1 MVRNIISGDVAM
13 KEINIAQAPVFTSPN
28 PMTFICSKK
37 ADGKTNMATLAF
49 WTYASTN
56 PGKVVF
62 SLNKDAYTLELLAK
76 NKEVVIAVPGVSLT
90 GALIAC
96 GTSSGRD
103 TDKVEKFGIEM
114 QKLDGT
120 DIEVPKDTRLA
131 IVAEVC
137 GTVDADDHVLHICN
151 VKNVY
156 ADESVDAVFGWKGY
170 GEFAA
175 AQKK

>member
-1 MVRNIISGDVAM
+1 MVQIISRDSVM
-13 KEINIAQAPVFTSPN
+13 KEIKIAQAPVFTSPN

-37 ADGKTNMATLAF
+37 ANGKMNMATLAF

-56 PGKVVF
+56 PGKIVF
-62 SLNKDAYTLELLAK
+62 SLNKEAYTLELLAK
-76 NKEVVIAVPGVSLT
+76 NKEVVIAVPGVSLA

-131 IVAEVC
+131 IVADVC
-137 GTVDADDHVLHICN
+137 ETVDANDHVLHICN
-151 VKNVY
+151 VKNVF
-156 ADESVDAVFGWKGY
+156 ADESVEAVFGWNGY
-170 GEFAA
+170 AELAA

>member
-1 MVRNIISGDVAM
+1 MVQIISRDSVM
-13 KEINIAQAPVFTSPN
+13 KEIKIAQAPVFTSPN

-37 ADGKTNMATLAF
+37 ANGKMNMATLAF

-56 PGKVVF
+56 PGKIVF
-62 SLNKDAYTLELLAK
+62 SLNKEAYTLELLAK
-76 NKEVVIAVPGVSLT
+76 NKEVVIAVPGVSLA

-131 IVAEVC
+131 IVADVC
-137 GTVDADDHVLHICN
+137 ETVDANDHVLHICN
-151 VKNVY
+151 VKNVF
-156 ADESVDAVFGWKGY
+156 ADESVEAVFGWNGY
-170 GEFAA
+170 AELAV

>member
-1 MVRNIISGDVAM
+1 M
-13 KEINIAQAPVFTSPN
+13 KEIKIAQAPVFTSPN

-49 WTYASTN
+49 WTYASAN

-62 SLNKDAYTLELLAK
+62 SLNKGAYTLELLAK
-76 NKEVVIAVPGVSLT
+76 NKEVVIAIPGASLA

-103 TDKVEKFGIEM
+103 TDKVEKFGVAM
-114 QKLDGT
+114 QKVDGT
-120 DIEVPKDTRLA
+120 EIEIPEEIRLA
-131 IVAEVC
+131 IVASVC
-137 GTVDADDHVLHICN
+137 ETVDADDHVLHICN

-156 ADESVDAVFGWKGY
+156 AEESIEAVFGWKGY

>member
-1 MVRNIISGDVAM
+1 MVRNIIPGDVAM
-13 KEINIAQAPVFTSPN
+13 KEIKIAQAPVFTSPN

-37 ADGKTNMATLAF
+37 ADGKTNMATIAF

-62 SLNKDAYTLELLAK
+62 SLNKGAYTLELLAK
-76 NKEVVIAVPGVSLT
+76 NKEVVITIPGISLADT
-90 GALIAC
+90 LIAC

-120 DIEVPKDTRLA
+120 EIEVPKDTRLS

-156 ADESVDAVFGWKGY
+156 ANESIEAVFGWNGY
-170 GEFAA
+170 AELAA

>member
-1 MVRNIISGDVAM
+1 MVRNIIPGDVAM
-13 KEINIAQAPVFTSPN
+13 KEIKIAQAPVFTSPN

-37 ADGKTNMATLAF
+37 ADGKTNMATIAF

-62 SLNKDAYTLELLAK
+62 SLNKGAYTLELLAK
-76 NKEVVIAVPGVSLT
+76 NKEVVITIPGVSLA
-90 GALIAC
+90 GALIDC

-120 DIEVPKDTRLA
+120 EIEVPKDTRLS

-137 GTVDADDHVLHICN
+137 GTVDADDHVLHICY

-156 ADESVDAVFGWKGY
+156 ADESIEAVFGWNGY
-170 GEFAA
+170 AELAA

>member
-1 MVRNIISGDVAM
+1 M
-13 KEINIAQAPVFTSPN
+13 KEIKIAQAPVFTSPT

-37 ADGKTNMATLAF
+37 ANGKTNMATIAF

-62 SLNKDAYTLELLAK
+62 SLNKGAYTLELLAK
-76 NKEVVIAVPGVSLT
+76 NKEVVITIPG
-90 GALIAC
+90 I
-96 GTSSGRD
+96 SGRD

-114 QKLDGT
+114 QKPDGT

-156 ADESVDAVFGWKGY
+156 ADESIEAVFGWNGY
-170 GEFAA
+170 AELAA

>member
-1 MVRNIISGDVAM
+1 M
-13 KEINIAQAPVFTSPN
+13 KEIKITQAPVFTSPN
-28 PMTFICSKK
+28 PMTFVCSKK

-62 SLNKDAYTLELLAK
+62 SLNKGAYTLELLAK
-76 NKEVVIAVPGVSLT
+76 NKEVVIAVPGVSLA

-120 DIEVPKDTRLA
+120 DIEVPKDTRLY
-131 IVAEVC
+131 E
-137 GTVDADDHVLHICN
+137 TVDTDDHILHICN

>member
-1 MVRNIISGDVAM
+1 M
-13 KEINIAQAPVFTSPN
+13 KEIKIEQAPVFTSPN
-28 PMTFICSKK
+28 LMTFICSKK

-56 PGKVVF
+56 P
-62 SLNKDAYTLELLAK
+62 LELLAK
-76 NKEVVIAVPGVSLT
+76 NKEVVIAVPGVSLA

-103 TDKVEKFGIEM
+103 TDKVEKFGVAM
-114 QKLDGT
+114 QKLGGT
-120 DIEVPKDTRLA
+120 DIEVPKDIRLA
-131 IVAEVC
+131 IVASVC
-137 GTVDADDHVLHICN
+137 ETVDADDHVLHICN

>member
-1 MVRNIISGDVAM
+1 M
-13 KEINIAQAPVFTSPN
+13 KEIKIAQAPVFTSPN

-62 SLNKDAYTLELLAK
+62 SLNKGAYTLELLAK

-90 GALIAC
+90 DALIAC
-96 GTSSGRD
+96 GTSSGRA
-103 TDKVEKFGIEM
+103 TDKVEKFGIAM
-114 QKLDGT
+114 QKLAGT
-120 DIEVPKDTRLA
+120 EIEIPEATRLA
-131 IVAEVC
+131 IVASVY
-137 GTVDADDHVLHICN
+137 HVLHICN

-156 ADESVDAVFGWKGY
+156 ADESVEAVFGWKGY

>member
-1 MVRNIISGDVAM
+1 M
-13 KEINIAQAPVFTSPN
+13 KEIKIEQAPVFTSPN

-62 SLNKDAYTLELLAK
+62 SLNKGAYTLELLAK
-76 NKEVVIAVPGVSLT
+76 NKEVVIAVPGVSLA

-103 TDKVEKFGIEM
+103 TAVSYTHLPLSRLSLFLSEKTSSRRT
-114 QKLDGT
+114 LRSR
-120 DIEVPKDTRLA
+120 VPP
-131 IVAEVC
+131 
-137 GTVDADDHVLHICN
+137 
-151 VKNVY
+151 
-156 ADESVDAVFGWKGY
+156 S
-170 GEFAA
+170 
-175 AQKK
+175 

>member
-1 MVRNIISGDVAM
+1 MVQIISRDSVM
-13 KEINIAQAPVFTSPN
+13 KEIKTAQAPVFTSPN

-37 ADGKTNMATLAF
+37 ANGKMNMATLAF

-56 PGKVVF
+56 PGKIVF
-62 SLNKDAYTLELLAK
+62 SLNKEAYTLELLAK
-76 NKEVVIAVPGVSLT
+76 NKEVVIAVPGVSLA

-131 IVAEVC
+131 IVADVC
-137 GTVDADDHVLHICN
+137 ETVDANDHVLHICN
-151 VKNVY
+151 VKNVF
-156 ADESVDAVFGWKGY
+156 ADESVEAVFGWNGY
-170 GEFAA
+170 AELAA

>member
-1 MVRNIISGDVAM
+1 MVQIISRDSVM
-13 KEINIAQAPVFTSPN
+13 KEIKIAQAPVFTSPN

-37 ADGKTNMATLAF
+37 ANGKMNMATLAF

-56 PGKVVF
+56 PGKIVF
-62 SLNKDAYTLELLAK
+62 SLNKEAYTLELLAK
-76 NKEVVIAVPGVSLT
+76 NKEVVIAVPGVSLA

-131 IVAEVC
+131 IVADVC
-137 GTVDADDHVLHICN
+137 ETVDANDHVLHICN
-151 VKNVY
+151 VKNVF
-156 ADESVDAVFGWKGY
+156 ADESVEAVFGWNGY
-170 GEFAA
+170 AEFAA

>member
-1 MVRNIISGDVAM
+1 MNQI
-13 KEINIAQAPVFTSPN
+13 KIAQAPVFTSPN
-28 PMTFICSKK
+28 PMTLICSKK
-37 ADGKTNMATLAF
+37 PDGTTNMATLAF

-62 SLNKDAYTLELLAK
+62 SLNKGAYTLELLAQ
-76 NKEVVIAVPGVSLT
+76 NREVVIAVPGVSLA

-103 TDKVEKFGIEM
+103 TNKVEKFGIEM

-120 DIEVPKDTRLA
+120 EIGVPSSTRLA

-137 GTVDADDHVLHICN
+137 ETVDADDHVLHLCN
-151 VKNVY
+151 VKSVY
-156 ADESVDAVFGWKGY
+156 ADERVEAVFGWKGY
-170 GEFAA
+170 GELAGA
-175 AQKK
+175 RKN

>member
-1 MVRNIISGDVAM
+1 MVRNMISGDVAM
-13 KEINIAQAPVFTSPN
+13 KEIKIAQAPVFTSPN

-62 SLNKDAYTLELLAK
+62 SLNKGAYTLELLAK
-76 NKEVVIAVPGVSLT
+76 NKEVVITIPGISLAGT
-90 GALIAC
+90 LIAC

-103 TDKVEKFGIEM
+103 TDKVEKFGIAM

>member
-1 MVRNIISGDVAM
+1 MNLI
-13 KEINIAQAPVFTSPN
+13 KIAQAPVYTSPN

-37 ADGKTNMATLAF
+37 ADGKTNMATLSF

-62 SLNKDAYTLELLAK
+62 SLNKGAYTLELLAK
-76 NKEVVIAVPGVSLT
+76 NNEVVIAVPGAELA

-103 TDKVEKFGIEM
+103 TDKVEKFNIAM

-120 DIEVPKDTRLA
+120 EICVPELTRLA
-131 IVAEVC
+131 IVAKVNS
-137 GTVDADDHVLHICN
+137 TVDADDHILHICD
-151 VKNVY
+151 VTTVY
-156 ADESVDAVFGWKGY
+156 ADDSVEAVFSWNGY
-170 GEFAA
+170 AELAP

>member
-1 MVRNIISGDVAM
+1 MVQIISRDSVM
-13 KEINIAQAPVFTSPN
+13 KEIKIAQAPVFTSPN

-37 ADGKTNMATLAF
+37 ANGKMNMATLAF

-56 PGKVVF
+56 PGKIVF
-62 SLNKDAYTLELLAK
+62 SLNKEAYTLELLAK
-76 NKEVVIAVPGVSLT
+76 NKEVVIAVPGVSLA

-131 IVAEVC
+131 IVADVC
-137 GTVDADDHVLHICN
+137 ETVDANDHVLHICN
-151 VKNVY
+151 VKNVF
-156 ADESVDAVFGWKGY
+156 ADESVEAVFGWNGY
-170 GEFAA
+170 AEFAA
-175 AQKK
+175 AQKR